1 MKKIV
6 KYIGLDVHKNSI
18 SIAIADQ
25 GRDGEVRYYGKVDH
39 NMDQLTK
46 VFRKLVSQGAEL
58 KCVYEAGGCGY
69 HLYRYLTHNGINCTV
84 VAPSKIPRKSGDRL
98 KNDKRDCL
106 NLARL
111 HRAGELTAVYVP
123 NEEDEA
129 LRDLVRARS
138 DAQNAHKK
146 AKQQLGAFL
155 LRHYKVFSG
164 KSKWSKAYF
173 NWLADITMPHPAQ
186 QITLQEYIDTV
197 TTCGERVARLTGQIK
212 ELSEQSRL
220 SGLIKAFQT
229 MRGISL
235 IVAATLASEL
245 GDLRRFEKA
254 DEVMAFLGLIP
265 SDNSSGDKQQ
275 KGSITKAGNSHV
287 RKALVE
293 AAHAYRFPARK
304 SRVILKRQEDVAK
317 EICAISWKAQCR
329 LCGRYQQMTGRGK
342 NANIVKTA
350 IARELSGFIWA
361 IAMKVPQVV
370 PGS

>member
-1 MKKIV
+1 MKKTI

-39 NMDQLTK
+39 DMDQLTK
-46 VFRKLVSQGAEL
+46 VFRKLISQNAEL

-69 HLYRYLTHNGINCTV
+69 PLYRYLTHNGIDCAV

-106 NLARL
+106 SLARL

-123 NEEDEA
+123 TEEDEA

-138 DAQNAHKK
+138 DAKDAHKR
-146 AKQQLGAFL
+146 AKQQLAAFL
-155 LRHYKVFSG
+155 LRYHKVFSG
-164 KSKWSKAYF
+164 KSRWSKTYF
-173 NWLADITMPHPAQ
+173 NWLADITMVHPAQ
-186 QITLQEYIDTV
+186 QITLQDYIDTV
-197 TTCGERVARLTGQIK
+197 KTCGVRVDLLTGQIQ
-212 ELSEQSRL
+212 EFSGQSRL
-220 SGLIKAFQT
+220 NELIKAYQT

-235 IVAATLASEL
+235 IVAATIASEL

-254 DEVMAFLGLIP
+254 EEIMAYLGLIP
-265 SDNSSGDKQQ
+265 SDNSSGEQQ
-275 KGSITKAGNSHV
+275 RKGSITKTGNSHV

-293 AAHAYRFPARK
+293 AAQAYRLPARK
-304 SRVILKRQEDVAK
+304 SRIILKRQEGVAK
-317 EICAISWKAQCR
+317 EICDISWKAQCR
-329 LCGRYQQMTGRGK
+329 LCGRYKKMVGRGK
-342 NANIVKTA
+342 NANVVKTA

-361 IAMKVPQVV
+361 IARKLPQ
-370 PGS
+370 PI